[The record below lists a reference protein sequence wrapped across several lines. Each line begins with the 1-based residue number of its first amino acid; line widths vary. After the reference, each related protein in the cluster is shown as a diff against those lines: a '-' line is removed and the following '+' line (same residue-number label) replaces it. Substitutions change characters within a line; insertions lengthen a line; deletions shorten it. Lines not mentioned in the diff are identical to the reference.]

1 MGSQDPRGW
10 SSKFP
15 LLAFRRALAGW
26 ACGQGSDRTRAF
38 LSSLPTPTPL
48 CPQGSARPAA
58 AQSQIESCRSSPE
71 GVSRAEHPTTS
82 AHRKG
87 DRCRVTPYPQA
98 TQCYTFQGRDTETL
112 GRGARRQCSILSC
125 CPSLGVKRHLSD
137 STDQVGPNRGHPFLC
152 APPRGGLCSAENVFV
167 EGAKNLNLGVM
178 GAVGRGSSSL
188 GVSPRQV
195 GKMKA
200 SAGGSRPGQL
210 PWGISEGG
218 SLAKRPVWTGE
229 GTAWAGGRQASA
241 AGSRRGPGE

>member
-1 MGSQDPRGW
+1 M
-10 SSKFP
+10 
-15 LLAFRRALAGW
+15 AGW
-26 ACGQGSDRTRAF
+26 ACGKGADRTTAF

-48 CPQGSARPAA
+48 CPQGSAQPAA

-71 GVSRAEHPTTS
+71 GVSRAEHPITP
-82 AHRKG
+82 AHRKEG
-87 DRCRVTPYPQA
+87 DSCRVTPYPQA

-112 GRGARRQCSILSC
+112 GRGARRQCSIPSC
-125 CPSLGVKRHLSD
+125 CPSLRVKRHLSD
-137 STDQVGPNRGHPFLC
+137 STDQVGPNRGPPFLC
-152 APPRGGLCSAENVFV
+152 GPPRGGLCSAENVFV

-195 GKMKA
+195 RKTKA

-218 SLAKRPVWTGE
+218 RLAKRPIWAGK
-229 GTAWAGGRQASA
+229 GAAWAGGWQALA

>member
-26 ACGQGSDRTRAF
+26 ACGQGADRTRAF

-71 GVSRAEHPTTS
+71 GVSRPSTPLPQLT
-82 AHRKG
+82 RKETDAG
-87 DRCRVTPYPQA
+87 SPHTPKQLNVN
-98 TQCYTFQGRDTETL
+98 TFQGRDTETL

-210 PWGISEGG
+210 PWGMSEGG